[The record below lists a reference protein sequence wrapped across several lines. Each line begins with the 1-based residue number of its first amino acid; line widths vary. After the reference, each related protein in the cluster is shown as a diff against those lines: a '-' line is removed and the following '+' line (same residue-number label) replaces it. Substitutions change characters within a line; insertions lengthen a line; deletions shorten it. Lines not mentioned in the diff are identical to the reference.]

1 MNTNTS
7 TMSTTEGKPALPLL
21 RRCQAAAYVR
31 ANWGIPCAAR
41 TLAKLMTVGGGPLVR
56 KAGRIPLYEKG
67 DLDAWAASK
76 LSRKVRSTSDIRPH
90 DDAEPSYRRMRDVG
104 R

>member
-7 TMSTTEGKPALPLL
+7 TMSTTEGKPALPLR

-31 ANWGIPCAAR
+31 ANWGIPCASR
-41 TLAKLMTVGGGPLVR
+41 TLAKLMTVGGGRLVR

-76 LSRKVRSTSDIRPH
+76 LSRKVRSSSDIGPGCV
-90 DDAEPSYRRMRDVG
+90 A
-104 R
+104 

>member
-1 MNTNTS
+1 MNTITS
-7 TMSTTEGKPALPLL
+7 TMDTTEGKPALPLL
-21 RRCQAAAYVR
+21 RRGQAAAYVR

-41 TLAKLMTVGGGPLVR
+41 TLAKLMTTGGGPLVR

-76 LSRKVRSTSDIRPH
+76 LSSKIRSSSDVRG
-90 DDAEPSYRRMRDVG
+90 AA
-104 R
+104 